1 MPVIT
6 HQLSLRPFTV
16 PDRVYH
22 DSPARPRQEG
32 FGTGSMTFLIA
43 ELPVETLDALC
54 QEFRAGVFR
63 LAMKRDPKIPDPE
76 CFDPRG

>member
-1 MPVIT
+1 
-6 HQLSLRPFTV
+6 
-16 PDRVYH
+16 
-22 DSPARPRQEG
+22 
-32 FGTGSMTFLIA
+32 MTFLIA